1 MQNSLRFSPK
11 LARLNEPVCLALKAK
26 SKDLRLN
33 SSSGGAF
40 SLIAE
45 FVLNHGG
52 VVFGATFDKHL
63 KVRHIAVERLED
75 LGLLRH
81 SKYVESFIGDS
92 LTRAQNFLKS
102 GRLVLFSG
110 TQCQIHGLNAFLRKA
125 YSNLITLEV
134 ICNSVPSAKVWEI
147 YKQSLE
153 CEMGEKLTDFN
164 FRGKDLGWENY
175 CIKASTNSK
184 QKVIANAH
192 SPYLYNAW
200 TTHIITRKSCGNCY
214 SKGFVSG
221 ADFTLGDFWGI
232 RSWHADFVDEL
243 GISCVLAHS
252 QKALE
257 ILQNLSQNCEIQA
270 TNLGVIALGNPA
282 LLHSNGVHPQR
293 DTILREFFRIYETSK
308 SAKKA
313 VDYLATFM
321 TNASQTLTK
330 TGFFRHYYLVYK
342 NDPLR
347 KIISNSLKKAKKWL
361 LARLKKSKIHANS
374 ALNSKEKQ

>member
-1 MQNSLRFSPK
+1 MQKSLCFSPK

-45 FVLNHGG
+45 FILNHGG
-52 VVFGATFDKHL
+52 VVFGAAFDEHL

-75 LGLLRH
+75 LGLLRR

-92 LTRAQNFLKS
+92 FTKAQNFLKS

-164 FRGKDLGWENY
+164 FRGKDYGWDSGTY
-175 CIKASTNSK
+175 AIFAIKHKTQTKTRTVPMGEEIFVTNFL
-184 QKVIANAH
+184 NH
-192 SPYLYNAW
+192 
-200 TTHIITRKSCGNCY
+200 TITRKSCGNCY

-221 ADFTLGDFWGI
+221 ADFTIGDFWGI
-232 RSWHADFVDEL
+232 YSWHADFGNDKGV
-243 GISCVLAHS
+243 SCVLAHS
-252 QKALE
+252 QKALQ
-257 ILQNLSQNCEIQA
+257 ILQSLGKKCKIQH
-270 TNLGVIALGNPA
+270 TNLGIISQANPA
-282 LLHSNGVHPQR
+282 LVGSNGIHPQR
-293 DTILREFFRIYETSK
+293 DMILREFFRIYETSK

-321 TNASQTLTK
+321 TNASQTPTK

-342 NDPLR
+342 NDPIR
-347 KIISNSLKKAKKWL
+347 KAISNALKRTRKRILNYIKKD
-361 LARLKKSKIHANS
+361 
-374 ALNSKEKQ
+374 KQ

>member
-1 MQNSLRFSPK
+1 M
-11 LARLNEPVCLALKAK
+11 CLALKAK

-52 VVFGATFDKHL
+52 VVFGAAFDEHL

-75 LGLLRH
+75 LGLLRR

-92 LTRAQNFLKS
+92 FTKAQNFLKS

-164 FRGKDLGWENY
+164 FRGQDFKWE
-175 CIKASTNSK
+175 IFAVK
-184 QKVIANAH
+184 H
-192 SPYLYNAW
+192 FF
-200 TTHIITRKSCGNCY
+200 TTKTKIIPHTQEVFMMNFLHHTITRKSCGNCY

-243 GISCVLAHS
+243 GVSCVLAHS

-257 ILQNLSQNCEIQA
+257 ILQNLSQKCEIQA

-293 DTILREFFRIYETSK
+293 DMILREFFRIYETSK

-321 TNASQTLTK
+321 TNASQTPTK

-342 NDPLR
+342 NDPIR
-347 KIISNSLKKAKKWL
+347 KAISNALKRTRKRILNYIKKD
-361 LARLKKSKIHANS
+361 KK
-374 ALNSKEKQ
+374 